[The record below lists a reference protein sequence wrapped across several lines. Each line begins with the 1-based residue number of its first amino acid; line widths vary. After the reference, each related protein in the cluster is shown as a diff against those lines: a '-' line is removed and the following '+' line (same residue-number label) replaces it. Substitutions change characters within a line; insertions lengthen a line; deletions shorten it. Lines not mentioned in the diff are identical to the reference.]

1 MAAQSE
7 TQIEWYTITCG
18 TCTFTLPNRYQEIC
32 PIGKGASGAVI
43 RAKDTETG
51 QYVAIKKLL
60 RPFHN
65 SDRAKQTYRELK
77 LLMYLYHPDIDIIQ
91 LYNVFTPEKNV
102 DDFSTLYFVFNF
114 VDYNLRQVIKRGKP
128 FSEDHIKQI
137 IYSLLRAL
145 KYIHSAYIIHRDL
158 KPENIGID
166 RDSNVAILDFGLARI
181 ASDGIQTGY
190 VVTRWWRAPEVFI
203 NWERYDEK
211 LDIWSIGCIMAELI
225 VLQPI
230 FPGQGY
236 LDQLDKIFDI
246 IGTPDITTLHE
257 LATEEPRK
265 YISRL
270 KPKPKQDFNRLF
282 GFQYDPATNERI
294 SGVSPKGV
302 DLLDRLLSFD
312 PRQRPTAQEAL
323 AHPFLKTYHSPEDEP
338 TANPVVD
345 EHQDAEYSVAKWK
358 SIVWKMVQDFVPPQF
373 RINDNPNTIHETI

>member
-1 MAAQSE
+1 MPYWKS
-7 TQIEWYTITCG
+7 
-18 TCTFTLPNRYQEIC
+18 
-32 PIGKGASGAVI
+32 

-51 QYVAIKKLL
+51 QSVAIIKLF

-65 SDRAKQTYRELK
+65 PDRAKQTYRELK

-137 IYSLLRAL
+137 ICSLLRAL
-145 KYIHSAYIIHRDL
+145 KYIHSAGIIQRDL

-166 RDSNVAILDFGLARI
+166 QDSNVAILDFGVARI
-181 ASDGIQTGY
+181 ASD
-190 VVTRWWRAPEVFI
+190 
-203 NWERYDEK
+203 
-211 LDIWSIGCIMAELI
+211 ELI
-225 VLQPI
+225 LLKPI
-230 FPGQGY
+230 FPGEGH

-257 LATEEPRK
+257 LATEEPRE

-282 GFQYDPATNERI
+282 GFQYDSATNERI
-294 SGVSPKGV
+294 AGVSPK
-302 DLLDRLLSFD
+302 
-312 PRQRPTAQEAL
+312 A
-323 AHPFLKTYHSPEDEP
+323 
-338 TANPVVD
+338 
-345 EHQDAEYSVAKWK
+345 
-358 SIVWKMVQDFVPPQF
+358 IIWKMVQDFVPPQF
-373 RINDNPNTIHETI
+373 RINDNPNPIHETKR

>member
-114 VDYNLRQVIKRGKP
+114 VDYNLRQVIKGGKP

-257 LATEEPRK
+257 LATE
-265 YISRL
+265 
-270 KPKPKQDFNRLF
+270 
-282 GFQYDPATNERI
+282 
-294 SGVSPKGV
+294 GV

-358 SIVWKMVQDFVPPQF
+358 YPMSKTISSFIYLLQMFIIVLAIVWKMVQDFVPPQF

>member
-1 MAAQSE
+1 MAAQSGV
-7 TQIEWYTITCG
+7 QIKWCTVTCG
-18 TCTFTLPNRYQEIC
+18 TCTYTLPNRYQEIC
-32 PIGKGASGAVI
+32 PIGKGTFSAVI

-51 QYVAIKKLL
+51 QSVAIIKLF

-65 SDRAKQTYRELK
+65 PDRAKQTYRELK

-114 VDYNLRQVIKRGKP
+114 VDYNLRQVIKRDKP

-137 IYSLLRAL
+137 ICSLLRAL
-145 KYIHSAYIIHRDL
+145 KYIHSAGIIQRDL

-166 RDSNVAILDFGLARI
+166 QDSNVAI
-181 ASDGIQTGY
+181 
-190 VVTRWWRAPEVFI
+190 
-203 NWERYDEK
+203 K
-211 LDIWSIGCIMAELI
+211 LIL
-225 VLQPI
+225 LKPI
-230 FPGQGY
+230 FPGEGH

-257 LATEEPRK
+257 LATEEARE

-282 GFQYDPATNERI
+282 GFQYDSATNERI
-294 SGVSPKGV
+294 SGVLPKDV

-312 PRQRPTAQEAL
+312 PRRRPTAQEAL
-323 AHPFLKTYHSPEDEP
+323 T
-338 TANPVVD
+338 
-345 EHQDAEYSVAKWK
+345 
-358 SIVWKMVQDFVPPQF
+358 IIWKMVQDFVPPQF
-373 RINDNPNTIHETI
+373 RINDNPNPIHETKR